1 VETLFKESALKKKTF
16 ESSKKGD
23 TFFVNMNSSL
33 TRKKMVLNEI
43 SNLNGNGD
51 EKSISSVITQ

>member
-23 TFFVNMNSSL
+23 TFFVNMNSPL

-43 SNLNGNGD
+43 S
-51 EKSISSVITQ
+51 

>member
-1 VETLFKESALKKKTF
+1 VETLFKETALKKKTF

-23 TFFVNMNSSL
+23 TFFVNMNSPL